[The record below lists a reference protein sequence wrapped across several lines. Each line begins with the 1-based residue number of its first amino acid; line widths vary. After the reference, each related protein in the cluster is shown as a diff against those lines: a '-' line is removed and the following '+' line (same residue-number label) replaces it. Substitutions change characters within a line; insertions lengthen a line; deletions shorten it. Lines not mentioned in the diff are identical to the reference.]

1 MICAVSWRE
10 RTACCGTGCSRP
22 GSARNGLQVRV
33 SIGTQCSHQ
42 QRQRYSYS
50 TAGTLCYFV
59 AAFQDLPP
67 SFYTKR
73 PPTTPLHVTLALS
86 LLLPQ
91 CVSASL
97 ALRCHFQV
105 HVATLPARLSSPEG
119 KGLKTGGKE
128 RSGVHSERVGRTFST
143 RAMRW
148 GGRAWIRRNRRP
160 TGNTAGSPA
169 VSGKAL
175 KKRRRRR
182 KKKGSARKCEFKIN
196 K

>member
-1 MICAVSWRE
+1 MICAVSWVE

-73 PPTTPLHVTLALS
+73 PPTTPLHVTLSPPPLS
-86 LLLPQ
+86 ACLCLSHSA
-91 CVSASL
+91 VS
-97 ALRCHFQV
+97 F
-105 HVATLPARLSSPEG
+105 SSPCG
-119 KGLKTGGKE
+119 HFTGTFIVTGGERVKE
-128 RSGVHSERVGRTFST
+128 AALHSERVGRTFST
-143 RAMRW
+143 RGMRR
-148 GGRAWIRRNRRP
+148 GGRSWIRRNRRP

-169 VSGKAL
+169 VSGKAS
-175 KKRRRRR
+175 KK
-182 KKKGSARKCEFKIN
+182 KNKTKGSAWKCESLFF
-196 K
+196 